1 MVPYTQGEHDM
12 SQQESVPPQN
22 ERPSHIYY
30 NSVQE
35 NAQESE
41 ARPYYW
47 STQPNTGNIPKNE
60 HPANFEESIATMP
73 PIPLYSYKAQDRPSM
88 QNNTDTPPQQLGR
101 QRQQFSPDGDALE
114 HGYQPYGNYSRQV
127 PPWARPQRGNH
138 VGRVIFL
145 IIAGFLLIKPLLL
158 LLGALL
164 FAAGLFFLLLLLAVF
179 AVIAL
184 VIASVALG
192 RPLLFGMFRKHG
204 PLRRWRGYI

>member
-1 MVPYTQGEHDM
+1 M
-12 SQQESVPPQN
+12 SQQELAPQEN

-35 NAQESE
+35 NAQERE

-47 STQPNTGNIPKNE
+47 FTQPNTGNIPKNE
-60 HPANFEESIATMP
+60 HPANFEESIADMP
-73 PIPLYSYKAQDRPSM
+73 PIPPYSYKAQDRPPVH
-88 QNNTDTPPQQLGR
+88 NNTNVPPQQQYQQQGR

-114 HGYQPYGNYSRQV
+114 HGYQPYSNYNRQV

-145 IIAGFLLIKPLLL
+145 MIVGFMLIKPLLWV
-158 LLGALL
+158 LGALL
-164 FAAGLFFLLLLLAVF
+164 IAAGLFFGLLLLAGF

-184 VIASVALG
+184 FIAFLALG
-192 RPLLFGMFRKHG
+192 RPLLLGMLRRHG
-204 PLRRWRGYI
+204 PSRRWRGYI